1 MKSLPQ
7 AVIAAVIIAGAIV
20 VGAFIIRPGDTPRID
35 ASDRDVIGAIVH
47 EYLVENPDVLRDA
60 FAALEQSER
69 ANQQA
74 RRDQILTDAHD
85 FLFQGDDLI
94 LGNPDGDVT
103 MVEFFD
109 YNCGFCARALDDVER
124 MIEADPDLRVVLK
137 DFPVLGEASV
147 EASQVGVAAMQQFD
161 NATLAEFHTRL
172 MRVRGR
178 ANGERALEI
187 ALDLGADG
195 ERLRRD
201 AESETVINILREN
214 YAIASDLGVSGTPAW
229 VIGDRVISGAVG
241 VERLG
246 AAVAN
251 MRACGSVEC

>member
-7 AVIAAVIIAGAIV
+7 AVIAAVIIAMAIV
-20 VGAFIIRPGDTPRID
+20 AGAFILRPADTARID
-35 ASDRDVIGAIVH
+35 ASDRDAIGAIVH
-47 EYLVENPDVLRDA
+47 EYLVENPDVMRDV

-69 ANQQA
+69 AGQQA
-74 RRDQILTDAHD
+74 RREQVLAEAHD
-85 FLFQGDDLI
+85 FLFQGDDVI

-109 YNCGFCARALDDVER
+109 YNCGYCARALEHVEQ

-147 EASQVGVAAMQQFD
+147 EASQIGVAAMQQFD
-161 NATLAEFHTRL
+161 NETLAEFHTRL

-178 ANGERALEI
+178 ANGQRALDI
-187 ALDLGADG
+187 ALDLGADA

-201 AESETVINILREN
+201 AESEAVISILREN
-214 YAIASDLGVSGTPAW
+214 YTIASDLGVSGTPAW

-246 AAVAN
+246 TAVAN